1 VRSQQNEVRLR
12 EKVNFPK
19 ALVLVNKG
27 ADYRSGGSEL
37 VPFGGAL
44 PNIFLTAESG
54 GKIPELPSVV
64 QNSCPAL
71 VLDVHISQFSARE
84 RAEMSNLKS
93 ADKNVFVS
101 LFRQGFQRAR
111 FHQPSRLGVG

>member
-1 VRSQQNEVRLR
+1 MVGLR
-12 EKVNFPK
+12 EKVIFPK
-19 ALVLVNKG
+19 ALALVYKG
-27 ADYRSGGSEL
+27 ADFRADYRIVPNSSPSGEPSL
-37 VPFGGAL
+37 IF
-44 PNIFLTAESG
+44 FLTAQSG
-54 GKIPELPSVV
+54 SKIPELPSVV
-64 QNSCPAL
+64 QNSCRGL
-71 VLDVHISQFSARE
+71 ILDVHISHFPARE

>member
-1 VRSQQNEVRLR
+1 MRLR

-19 ALVLVNKG
+19 ALALANKG

-44 PNIFLTAESG
+44 PNLFFLTAQSG

-64 QNSCPAL
+64 QNSCPL
-71 VLDVHISQFSARE
+71 WILDVHISQFSAWE
-84 RAEMSNLKS
+84 RSEMNNLKS
-93 ADKNVFVS
+93 ANSNVLANLS
-101 LFRQGFQRAR
+101 RQGFQRAR
-111 FHQPSRLGVG
+111 FHQPSRSRVG